1 MEEYMRRIVVVAVV
15 GLALGLTLGTTAA
28 MAQVAGPLVMTPE
41 AVAVSP
47 TLHSIARLGTVTMYG
62 AEEFGVRRGHE
73 IDKVQT
79 VGRALGPQA
88 SVSAAPS
95 TPYNQTA
102 TTQPLGAIYGPSF
115 EGLGKGTP
123 GYSVGVTPPDTT
135 LGVSPTQVV
144 QWVNL
149 HLAVYDK
156 VGNPLLPAPG
166 FIPGNAIWSA
176 FPPGSLCRDTN
187 RGDPMVQYDRMAG
200 RWILTQ
206 FAFNSGATQNAQCV
220 AVSTTNNALGS
231 YYLYEYG
238 FGTQLPDYPK
248 LGVWPDAYYI
258 TFNMFNLGSSFTGGQ
273 ACAFDRAGMLVGAA
287 SPQAICFRSS
297 SRFSYLPSDL
307 DGTLPPP
314 PGTPNYHISWDW
326 PFLAGPPYTMQLTK
340 FKPNFVTPAL
350 STFDDGF
357 GGATFS
363 YVAFPLDAG
372 TIAACND
379 NGNNCVPQPG
389 TANRLDTLGSRH
401 MYRLVYRNFGN
412 TGDALLVTQAVDAV
426 PGGTQADLR
435 WWHIR
440 FPGWNPPVVHQN
452 SNFIPDSQ
460 SRWMGSAAFDRFGNI
475 GIGYSLSSSATFPS
489 IAVGGR
495 EQRDPRHLLRA
506 ESVRI
511 AGTGSDTG
519 PYSRWGDYSAMQID
533 PKDDC
538 TFWYTTQYLA
548 SSAGSFNWRTRV
560 VSFKF
565 PNNVCGR

>member
-1 MEEYMRRIVVVAVV
+1 MRRILVVAVL
-15 GLALGLTLGTTAA
+15 GLAIGSTTA
-28 MAQVAGPLVMTPE
+28 MAQVAGPLVMRPD

-47 TLHSIARLGTVTMYG
+47 TVYSIASLGTATMYG
-62 AEEFGVRRGHE
+62 PQEFREQRGHD
-73 IDKVQT
+73 IDKAQT
-79 VGRALGPQA
+79 IGRAVGLEA

-102 TTQPLGAIYGPSF
+102 TTQPLGALYGPSF

-149 HLAVYDK
+149 HIAVYDK

-176 FPPGSLCRDTN
+176 LPQGTLCHDTN
-187 RGDPMVQYDRMAG
+187 NGDPMVQYDRMAG

-231 YYLYEYG
+231 YYLYQYN

-258 TFNMFNLGSSFTGGQ
+258 TFNMFNLGSSFTGGE
-273 ACAFDRAGMLVGAA
+273 ACAFDRAGMLVGAV
-287 SPQAICFRSS
+287 SPISICFRNS

-307 DGTLPPP
+307 DGALLPPA
-314 PGTPNYHISWDW
+314 GAPNYHISWDW
-326 PFLAGPPYTMQLTK
+326 AFLAGPPYTMQLTK
-340 FKPNFVTPAL
+340 FKVNFVTPAL

-357 GGATFS
+357 GGGAFS

-372 TIAACND
+372 SIAACND
-379 NGNNCVPQPG
+379 NGNACVPQLG
-389 TANRLDTLGSRH
+389 TGNTLDTLGSRH

-426 PGGTQADLR
+426 PGGSPADLR

-440 FPGWNPPVVHQN
+440 LPGANPPIVYQN
-452 SNFIPDSQ
+452 SNFIPDSK

-475 GIGYSLSSSATFPS
+475 GIGYSLSSSSMNPA

-495 EQRDPRHLLRA
+495 QGFDPKNMLRA
-506 ESVRI
+506 ESVRV

-533 PKDDC
+533 PKDNC
-538 TFWYTTQYLA
+538 TFWYTNQYLA
-548 SSAGSFNWRTRV
+548 TSAGSFNWRTRV

-565 PNNVCGR
+565 PSNVCGR